1 MKKIMT
7 FCLSAALVLGA
18 AFAVQAQMHGPH
30 GHGDM
35 AAHMDHMTKAL
46 NLTADQQAA
55 VKKLHAELMAKAEPL
70 MAQHHQQQADLK
82 TLMNGVNP
90 NSDEVGQK
98 TLAAHNT
105 ELQLKAL
112 HEDFKTKFKA
122 LLTPDQQTKLAQ
134 IEAAHPH
141 GPHGGPDGAP
151 PVENN

>member
-7 FCLSAALVLGA
+7 FCLSAALLLGA
-18 AFAVQAQMHGPH
+18 TFAVQAQMHGPH

-98 TLAAHNT
+98 TLAANAT
-105 ELQLKAL
+105 EQQLKAL
-112 HEDFKTKFKA
+112 HEEFKTKFTA
-122 LLTPDQQTKLAQ
+122 LLTPDQQAKFAQ
-134 IEAAHPH
+134 MEQMHH
-141 GPHGGPDGAP
+141 GHGGPAH
-151 PVENN
+151 ENPTSEN